1 MTFSKQKLIER
12 HLEELQMYYADHP
25 EESEGLKFEDWLFQI
40 DRSFIEE
47 VIGW

>member
-25 EESEGLKFEDWLFQI
+25 EEQELKFDDWLFQI
-40 DRSFIEE
+40 DRNFIEE
-47 VIGW
+47 ILGE